1 MMTGLLLL
9 ASLVASLV
17 AETQPSGIIVLEDR
31 TQPDQHVH
39 DSVLMELLIQQEE
52 ILAMTGTF

>member
-17 AETQPSGIIVLEDR
+17 AETQPLGIIVLEDQ
-31 TQPDQHVH
+31 TLPEQHVH
-39 DSVLMELLIQQEE
+39 DSALMELLIQQEE